1 MKITPGELYFVGEE
15 DLIDGTLTPLVKI
28 GLVREKED
36 RTSEERVR
44 EHQTGNPRRL
54 RVLRVFASPVVDRVE
69 TLLQAEFAP
78 RRIGGEWFHLPG
90 AELDAAIQVAETRVN
105 EATANAPALIAAHEL
120 ERTESNGQAL
130 TPGTE
135 IIEMHHRL
143 LSVREQLAVT
153 KKAEDQLEEALI
165 ETQHATP
172 DGPRYVTEQPRSPS
186 SYFDK
191 AAFEST
197 HPRIAGRYISEKTRL
212 TQRFTVTPIKDHVP
226 DLTADNPEL
235 GSHLSDVETAI
246 AEGRGASVLHGHFLE
261 LLTLRSP
268 LDWEKELLEAQLK
281 ASCQDHEKIAGICKW
296 ARTLVTKPALN
307 VDKLKADRPDLYSRF
322 IQQRP
327 GTTAY
332 IIAKD
337 LGYRLPPG

>member
-90 AELDAAIQVAETRVN
+90 AELDAAIQVAEARVN
-105 EATANAPALIAAHEL
+105 EAIANAPALMAAHEL
-120 ERTESNGQAL
+120 ERTESNGQTL

-135 IIEMHHRL
+135 ITEMHHRL

-153 KKAEDQLEEALI
+153 KKAEKQLEEALI
-165 ETQHATP
+165 ETQLATP
-172 DGPRYVTEQPRSPS
+172 DGPRYVTEQVRSPS

-191 AAFEST
+191 TAFEST
-197 HPRIAGRYISEKTRL
+197 HPRIATRFTSDETRL
-212 TQRFTVTPIKDHVP
+212 TRRFTVTPIRDHVP
-226 DLTADNPEL
+226 DLTADNREL
-235 GSHLSDVETAI
+235 SSHLGDVETSI
-246 AEGRGASVLHGHFLE
+246 DEGGGASVLHGHFLE

-281 ASCQDHEKIAGICKW
+281 ASCQDHEEIAGVCKW
-296 ARTLVTKPALN
+296 VRTLVTKPALN
-307 VDKLKADRPDLYSRF
+307 VDNLKADRPDLYSRF

-327 GTTAY
+327 GTSAY

-337 LGYRLPPG
+337 LGYRLPPA

>member
-28 GLVREKED
+28 GIVRENQY
-36 RTSEERVR
+36 RTSEERVL

-54 RVLRVFASPVVDRVE
+54 RVLRVFPSPVVDRVE
-69 TLLQAEFAP
+69 TLLQAEFAQ

-90 AELDAAIQVAETRVN
+90 AELDTAIQVAETRVN
-105 EATANAPALIAAHEL
+105 EATANEPALMTAHEL

-135 IIEMHHRL
+135 VTEMHHRL
-143 LSVREQLAVT
+143 LIVREQLAVT
-153 KKAEDQLEEALI
+153 KKTEKQLEEALV
-165 ETQHATP
+165 ETRHATP
-172 DGPRYVTEQPRSPS
+172 DGPRYVTEQVRSPS

-191 AAFEST
+191 AAFESA
-197 HPRIAGRYISEKTRL
+197 HPRIAARFTRDETRL
-212 TQRFTVTPIKDHVP
+212 TKRFTVTSIRGHVP
-226 DLTADNPEL
+226 DLTTDNPEL
-235 GSHLSDVETAI
+235 SSHLGDVETAI
-246 AEGRGASVLHGHFLE
+246 DEGREASVLHRHFLR

-281 ASCQDHEKIAGICKW
+281 DSCRDHEEIAGVCKW
-296 ARTLVTKPALN
+296 ARTLVTSPAL
-307 VDKLKADRPDLYSRF
+307 DMDSLRADRPDLYSRF
-322 IQQRP
+322 VQERP
-327 GTTAY
+327 GTRAY

-337 LGYRLPPG
+337 LGYRLPPD